1 MLGLKLPS
9 LTKRNIWEES
19 TQSDINQLMIK
30 VKPFIQAFRIVSE
43 NLKTEELLVWR
54 KTKKRDYHL
63 S

>member
-30 VKPFIQAFRIVSE
+30 VKPFIQAFGIVSE